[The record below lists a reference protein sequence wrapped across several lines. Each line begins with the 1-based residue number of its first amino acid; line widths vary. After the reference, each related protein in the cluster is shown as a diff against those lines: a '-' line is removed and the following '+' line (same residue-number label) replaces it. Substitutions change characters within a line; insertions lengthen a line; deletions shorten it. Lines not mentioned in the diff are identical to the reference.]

1 MANQKRMWE
10 LADILVNRAHEYD
23 EMDLV
28 ELGHELAL
36 LVQAEELAI
45 GKMMNR
51 LFVNRGIVDEPD
63 F

>member
-10 LADILVNRAHEYD
+10 LADILVNRGHEYD
-23 EMDLV
+23 EMDLID
-28 ELGHELAL
+28 LGHELAH
-36 LVQAEELAI
+36 LVLEEERAI

-51 LFVNRGIVDEPD
+51 LFTGGIVNEPD